1 MDIVIIGGGKV
12 GEELCR
18 DLSKEN
24 HNIVLIDKDPNR
36 LEQLSNTYD
45 IRGVLG
51 NGAVYALQ
59 LEADTDKCDLFI
71 AVTPLDEINIIAA
84 LTAKRIGA
92 KYCVARVRNPD
103 YSEQMHFI
111 HDELGINLVVN
122 PELEAAR
129 QINNIIRYPSAL
141 TVDRITRGTINLVSV
156 RIDDDG
162 KIANTTVRDYVW
174 RDRHGLF
181 VALERDDKVLIPK
194 GDSVI
199 EVGDIVYA
207 VGGTDDLHDLYLSSG
222 SYTQAIH
229 SVMIVGGGRISEY
242 LIPMLLKQGVRV
254 KLIEVKK
261 EKCDELSVKFPKVE
275 IIFGDGTNPDFLRE
289 ERITDYDAFIALT
302 NIDEENIIVS
312 IFASRNHVSKTITKV
327 NRLNLM
333 HYIED
338 EGIGS
343 VITPYRVVSD
353 IIIRYVRAID
363 EEGRSEIINLTRFA
377 DDRIEVIDFKVGRS
391 PGLTEIPIQDLKL
404 KDNLLLA
411 MILRGND
418 SIIPSGKDMILPGD
432 HIVIV
437 TTHTQLSSVDDIL
450 KERS

>member
-51 NGAVYALQ
+51 NGAVHALQ
-59 LEADTDKCDLFI
+59 LEADADKCDLFI

-84 LTAKRIGA
+84 MTAKRIGA

-103 YSEQMHFI
+103 YSEQIHFI

-156 RIDDDG
+156 RIDNDG
-162 KIANTTVRDYVW
+162 KIANTTVRDYDW
-174 RDRHGLF
+174 RDKHGLF
-181 VALERDDKVLIPK
+181 VALERDDEVLIPK
-194 GDSVI
+194 GDTVI
-199 EVGDIVYA
+199 KAGDIVYA
-207 VGGTDDLHDLYLSSG
+207 IGGFEDLHDLYLSSG
-222 SYTQAIH
+222 SYTQAVH
-229 SVMIVGGGRISEY
+229 SVMIIGGGRISEY
-242 LIPMLLKQGVRV
+242 LIPMLLKQSLRV

-275 IIFGDGTNPDFLRE
+275 VIFGDGTNLDFLRE
-289 ERITDYDAFIALT
+289 ERISDYDALIALT

-333 HYIED
+333 NYIDD

-353 IIIRYVRAID
+353 IIIRYVRAIE
-363 EEGRSEIINLTRFA
+363 EEGRSEIVNLARFA
-377 DDRIEVIDFKVGRS
+377 EDRIEVIDFKVGS
-391 PGLTEIPIQDLKL
+391 GQGLTGIPIQDLKL

-411 MILRGND
+411 MILRENR
-418 SIIPSGKDMILPGD
+418 SIIPSGKDMILSGD
-432 HIVIV
+432 HVVIV
-437 TTHTQLSSVDDIL
+437 TTHTQLSSVEDIL
-450 KERS
+450 KERP